1 MYSCGIDSAQGE
13 CYGTVMHVKGNRFGK
28 GGPSDARQI
37 RSRNALTGALLALLV
52 EKPFDQLTIREITSR
67 AGTGYA
73 TFFRHYPTKEALLS
87 DVASE
92 EIAGLLNRTIP
103 VLHDANSHEST
114 RALCAHVGKN
124 RKLWAAL
131 LTGGAAGI
139 VREEFIRQARELP
152 EALVSHTDWL
162 PADLGVVHGTG
173 ATIDL
178 LAWWLAQEEEI
189 SSDEIASILNRL
201 VIAPL
206 VGTMAQVSVPA
217 S

>member
-1 MYSCGIDSAQGE
+1 MGAEPLRQSRDPVIRESLG
-13 CYGTVMHVKGNRFGK
+13 
-28 GGPSDARQI
+28 DARQI
-37 RSRNALTGALLALLV
+37 RSRNALTAALLALL
-52 EKPFDQLTIREITSR
+52 EEQSFDQLTIRAITAR

-73 TFFRHYPTKEALLS
+73 TFFRHYPDKEALLA

-103 VLHDANSHEST
+103 LLHDIDSLEST
-114 RALCAHVGKN
+114 RALCASVAAH

-139 VREEFIRQARELP
+139 VREEFIRQAR
-152 EALVSHTDWL
+152 ALDQSVARPTFWL
-162 PADLGVVHGTG
+162 PTDLGVVFGTG

-178 LAWWLAQEEEI
+178 LAWWLAQNEEY
-189 SSDEIASILNRL
+189 SPDQIAGILNRL

-206 VGTMAQVSVPA
+206 VGDLPPVL
-217 S
+217 